1 MQMQTVSIKDLR
13 NNLAQIIEEVA
24 IAKKHIEVTKFG
36 KSKVVIVPVEEVKKT
51 KVTKKID
58 WTNLAA
64 FGIWKERPDIKNS
77 ADWVRKLRMR
87 ESLRLYK

>member
-1 MQMQTVSIKDLR
+1 MQTVSIKDLR

-36 KSKVVIVPVEEVKKT
+36 KSKVAIVPVEEVKKT
-51 KVTKKID
+51 NATKKID

-64 FGIWKERPDIKNS
+64 FGIWKGRTDIKNS
-77 ADWVRKLRMR
+77 ADWVKKLRMS
-87 ESLRLYK
+87 ESLRFYK